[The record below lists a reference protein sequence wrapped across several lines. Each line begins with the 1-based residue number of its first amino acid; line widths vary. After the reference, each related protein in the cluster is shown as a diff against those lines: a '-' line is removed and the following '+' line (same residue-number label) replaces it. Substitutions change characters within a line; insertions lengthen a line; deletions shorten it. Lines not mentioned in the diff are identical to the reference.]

1 METFDYTVSSA
12 FQNMKFLK
20 SFLTI
25 CRTSFIFQPKTTGFN
40 DELSSTWTVVSCMAP
55 FIAAFGWGM
64 TSKTVKAIKHG
75 Q

>member
-1 METFDYTVSSA
+1 MQTFDYKVSSA

-40 DELSSTWTVVSCMAP
+40 DELSSTRTIVSCMAP
-55 FIAAFGWGM
+55 FIAAFG
-64 TSKTVKAIKHG
+64 
-75 Q
+75 